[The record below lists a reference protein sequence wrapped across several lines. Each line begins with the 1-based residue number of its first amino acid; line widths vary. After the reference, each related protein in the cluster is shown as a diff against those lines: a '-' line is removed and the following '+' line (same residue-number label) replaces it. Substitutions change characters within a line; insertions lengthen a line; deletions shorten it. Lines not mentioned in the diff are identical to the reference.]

1 MQMKVNCRSSQCG
14 KDLERSSAQ
23 PAAGSKV
30 TSACG
35 LNSEEVAW
43 GFVIQ
48 VLKIP
53 KPELPEHLQV
63 TSFTASMS
71 SGQFFF
77 LISFENLLFPRLLS
91 LDLLFCTSVKRSSRQ
106 WFPHRYLKAA
116 QRCPPSLRANRALF
130 PQPLLMCFGALKAVI
145 TPSLPANEESLCLF
159 GLARCPHL
167 QMENK
172 PPKPRGDK
180 TPLL

>member
-1 MQMKVNCRSSQCG
+1 MQMKVNCRSTQCG
-14 KDLERSSAQ
+14 KDLERSPAQ

-77 LISFENLLFPRLLS
+77 SYLI
-91 LDLLFCTSVKRSSRQ
+91 C
-106 WFPHRYLKAA
+106 
-116 QRCPPSLRANRALF
+116 
-130 PQPLLMCFGALKAVI
+130 
-145 TPSLPANEESLCLF
+145 
-159 GLARCPHL
+159 
-167 QMENK
+167 K
-172 PPKPRGDK
+172 PVVPK
-180 TPLL
+180 TLVS

>member
-1 MQMKVNCRSSQCG
+1 MNQSWSRCRWKWIVEALSVERTLRGLQPSLLLEARSPLHVDWIQRRSPGALSFRSWKSPSQSFQSIS
-14 KDLERSSAQ
+14 R
-23 PAAGSKV
+23 
-30 TSACG
+30 
-35 LNSEEVAW
+35 
-43 GFVIQ
+43 
-48 VLKIP
+48 
-53 KPELPEHLQV
+53 LPLSLLQCPQ
-63 TSFTASMS
+63 
-71 SGQFFF
+71 GNFFF
-77 LISFENLLFPRLLS
+77 LISFANLLFPRLLS

-172 PPKPRGDK
+172 PPKP
-180 TPLL
+180 